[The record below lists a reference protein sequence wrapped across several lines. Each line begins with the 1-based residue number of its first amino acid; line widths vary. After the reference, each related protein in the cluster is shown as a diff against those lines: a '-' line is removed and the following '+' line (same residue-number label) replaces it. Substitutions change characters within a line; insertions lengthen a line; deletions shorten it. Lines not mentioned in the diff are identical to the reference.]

1 MYYCIIGLCYLCGYG
16 TVLDKTHAFN
26 FFKIFAENGNSM
38 GYYFLGQ
45 CYKMTYSSFLKS
57 VESKNIAGKCL
68 LGYCY
73 QMGFGTEKDDEK
85 TVEWCQKSVQEDNS
99 MAMCNL
105 AT

>member
-26 FFKIFAENGNSM
+26 FFKIF
-38 GYYFLGQ
+38 
-45 CYKMTYSSFLKS
+45 
-57 VESKNIAGKCL
+57 V
-68 LGYCY
+68 GYCY

>member
-1 MYYCIIGLCYLCGYG
+1 
-16 TVLDKTHAFN
+16 
-26 FFKIFAENGNSM
+26 M

-45 CYKMTYSSFLKS
+45 CYLLGMGTNVNLKMAYSSFLKS
-57 VESKNIAGKCL
+57 VESENIAGKCL

-85 TVEWCQKSVQEDNS
+85 AVEWYQKSVQEDNS